1 MKLESQGV
9 FKKDEPAAKK
19 MRRAGSVEPMD
30 KPESPLPELPGELQ
44 QKQVNSYGHFL
55 LRFT

>member
-9 FKKDEPAAKK
+9 FKKDEPVAKK

-44 QKQVNSYGHFL
+44 QKQVHMVTSC
-55 LRFT
+55 